1 MHKLNLIMHATN
13 TILIDFLLI
22 MEDLSTFLCAVSNIG
37 QFLWQTSQLELQQ
50 KLCYQIIHLLPEC
63 GVKCKPSKSSGL
75 SIRSMTTSFSGGETL
90 SCCHQVPLGR
100 VS

>member
-50 KLCYQIIHLLPEC
+50 KLCYQIVHLLPEC
-63 GVKCKPSKSSGL
+63 GVKCL
-75 SIRSMTTSFSGGETL
+75 S
-90 SCCHQVPLGR
+90 HQSQAVYQ
-100 VS
+100 